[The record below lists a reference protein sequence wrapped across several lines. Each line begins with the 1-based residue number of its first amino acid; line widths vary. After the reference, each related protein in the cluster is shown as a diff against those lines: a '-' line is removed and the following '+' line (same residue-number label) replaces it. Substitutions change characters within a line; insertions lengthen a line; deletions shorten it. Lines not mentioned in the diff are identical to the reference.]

1 MRKNLA
7 YFTEVSL
14 TTIDNC
20 DQSISCYQTAAGCM
34 NPRDPKD
41 GCSPSRLE
49 RRVDAM
55 LSDFNGGNN
64 HTVTVVLR
72 GHTANI
78 LEITGQFPG
87 TMQYAE
93 NLHVL
98 IAQAIEHN
106 EASSRNHKLAGLLD
120 STLSSEVWVLFQ
132 NVDRGKNPIDD
143 FIRAVCRCPA

>member
-1 MRKNLA
+1 MLAPVHSSCSGVNMLGRLLLRRAPGRRQSSAACAYKGRQKTAKAIAMRKNLA

-98 IAQAIEHN
+98 IAQAIEH
-106 EASSRNHKLAGLLD
+106 
-120 STLSSEVWVLFQ
+120 
-132 NVDRGKNPIDD
+132 
-143 FIRAVCRCPA
+143 